1 MNMSIYFK
9 LVKALIASVEP
20 SSDEKKYKKIFYR
33 IMGIIAVFGI
43 MLPMAFLIGIII
55 YVLTTQLLKLGSGQN
70 AAEMFLHIVS
80 VFSFIFGLNV
90 IFNIFYFSGDIEHLL
105 PLPLKSYQIIGS
117 KFTAALISESIME
130 FIIIIAVFAG
140 YIIAAG
146 LPFYTWIIAVFAM
159 LTLPIVPLSYCAVI
173 CMIIMLV
180 TSFVRNKDT
189 VNKITGFLTFFIILG
204 LAFLISKSGGIDT
217 EHIVKALSAPD
228 NILLSVMDIIFP
240 HIHFIV
246 NSMVSNTIIN
256 LLYYIGINTLAVAVF
271 MIIAQAI
278 YFDTAEGVSKY
289 SVSAGKSFEKS
300 ISYIKAKSPCISYLK
315 KEFRILFRTPA
326 YFTNCILINL
336 IWPLFLYLIYV
347 LQGKTNFLD
356 SFIYGI
362 HNGNEEN
369 VLIFILAVSAVS
381 VLVTAANSIAS
392 SSLTREGN
400 HFAFIKYI
408 PLSYI
413 AQINIKALISIII
426 SGTGMLIYVIAAS
439 LYLNIG
445 IKLIT
450 FCCIISLL
458 SVTFASYLGIFMDS
472 VNPKLIWDS
481 ELNALRGNYN
491 IFFNMATAILLE
503 AVTCTGAYLAF
514 KFTDIGSIIIIT
526 ILFIFLMLLTAV
538 SYLLCRFKA
547 TSNIDKLSV

>member
-1 MNMSIYFK
+1 MSIYFK

-20 SSDEKKYKKIFYR
+20 TSEEKKYKKIFYR

-43 MLPMAFLIGIII
+43 MLPMAFLVGIII
-55 YVLTTQLLKLGSGQN
+55 YVLTTQLLKIGSGQN
-70 AAEMFLHIVS
+70 AAEMFLQIVS
-80 VFSFIFGLNV
+80 VFSFVFGLNV
-90 IFNIFYFSGDIEHLL
+90 IFNIFYFSGDIENLL
-105 PLPLKSYQIIGS
+105 PLPLKPYQIIGS

-146 LPFYTWIIAVFAM
+146 LPFYTWLIAVFGM
-159 LTLPIVPLSYCAVI
+159 ITLPILPLSYCAVI
-173 CMIIMLV
+173 CMLVMLV
-180 TSFVRNKDT
+180 TSFIKNKDT
-189 VNKITGFLTFFIILG
+189 VNKITGFLTFIIILG
-204 LAFLISKSGGIDT
+204 LALIVSRSGGIDT
-217 EHIVKALSAPD
+217 DHLVTALADP
-228 NILLSVMDIIFP
+228 NNLLLSILNLIFP

-246 NSMVSNTIIN
+246 NSMISNTAIN
-256 LLYYIGINTLAVAVF
+256 LLYYIGINALAIAIF

-278 YFDTAEGVSKY
+278 YFDTAAGVSKSLVSKTKSLQK
-289 SVSAGKSFEKS
+289 SVSSVKGHN
-300 ISYIKAKSPCISYLK
+300 PCVSYLK

-326 YFTNCILINL
+326 YFMNCILINL

-369 VLIFILAVSAVS
+369 VLIFILGVSAVS

-392 SSLTREGN
+392 SSFTREGN
-400 HFAFIKYI
+400 HFAFVKYI

-413 AQINIKALISIII
+413 SQINIKALISIII
-426 SGTGMLIYVIAAS
+426 SGTGMIIYVIAAS

-445 IKLIT
+445 IKLMI
-450 FCCIISLL
+450 FCCIISLI
-458 SVTFASYLGIFMDS
+458 SVTFVSYFGIFMDS

-503 AVTCTGAYLAF
+503 AITCAGAYLAF
-514 KFTDIGSIIIIT
+514 KFTDIGSLIIII
-526 ILFIFLMLLTAV
+526 ILFIFLMMLTAGC
-538 SYLLCRFKA
+538 YLLCRFKA
-547 TSNIDKLSV
+547 VSNIDKLSI